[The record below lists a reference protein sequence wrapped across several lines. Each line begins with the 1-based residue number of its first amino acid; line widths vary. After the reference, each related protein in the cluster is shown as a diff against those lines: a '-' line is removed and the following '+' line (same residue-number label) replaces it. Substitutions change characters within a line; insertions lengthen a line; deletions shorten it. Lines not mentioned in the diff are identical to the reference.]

1 MPKNQTAYQKLYNQK
16 LRENPAF
23 KSKEAEVKREKYNK
37 DIEASR
43 QMERVKKQIQRLKQ
57 KFGEFKVLH
66 IMNLPKDE
74 FTDQDLE
81 NMFQKFEN
89 IENILLLQ
97 GIGCVKF
104 RNHDDAKKAI
114 SELDNRLI
122 GQKRIYLTP
131 KNPFKIVGCH
141 TDVPC
146 M

>member
-1 MPKNQTAYQKLYNQK
+1 M
-16 LRENPAF
+16 
-23 KSKEAEVKREKYNK
+23 KREKYNK

-89 IENILLLQ
+89 IENILLL
-97 GIGCVKF
+97 
-104 RNHDDAKKAI
+104 
-114 SELDNRLI
+114 
-122 GQKRIYLTP
+122 
-131 KNPFKIVGCH
+131 
-141 TDVPC
+141 
-146 M
+146 